1 MDLRR
6 DPSKVRVAPFRPN
19 WMHMFKPIDW
29 NTAKLRPIMRAGK
42 SLLRTHV
49 LDPWLNLLLSQR
61 GLNIMHRGWE
71 SITDDEAA
79 RHILRFMDFESVC
92 SDINQN
98 AGSVLQVA
106 PSQLVSGTV
115 SAASVAGDAITQNSS
130 NLWAPGTAAGTAL
143 QSGTGGV
150 GVAVTSAPG
159 PNQPITVWK
168 SGTIILGA
176 IGAGLTVG
184 QVYCISNTGNGNIC
198 PYSDLVSTNYPT
210 ILGMA
215 STVNILVSPPGGCF
229 ALGVAKA

>member
-1 MDLRR
+1 MDLKLDR
-6 DPSKVRVAPFRPN
+6 SKVRATPFRGN
-19 WMHMFKPIDW
+19 WMQQFRPIDW
-29 NTAKLRPIMRAGK
+29 QTAKLRPILRPGK

-61 GLNIMHRGWE
+61 GLNVMHRGWD
-71 SITDDEAA
+71 SITDDEAS
-79 RHILRFMDFESVC
+79 RSILRFMDFEVC
-92 SDINQN
+92 ASDINQN

-106 PSQLVSGTV
+106 PSQLISGTV
-115 SAASVAGDAITQNSS
+115 SAATVAGDAITQNSS

-184 QVYCISNTGNGNIC
+184 QVYVISNTGNGNIC
-198 PYSDLVSTNYPT
+198 PYADLSSTNYPT

-215 STVNILVSPPGGCF
+215 ATVAQLVSPPGGCF
-229 ALGVAKA
+229 ALGTAKA